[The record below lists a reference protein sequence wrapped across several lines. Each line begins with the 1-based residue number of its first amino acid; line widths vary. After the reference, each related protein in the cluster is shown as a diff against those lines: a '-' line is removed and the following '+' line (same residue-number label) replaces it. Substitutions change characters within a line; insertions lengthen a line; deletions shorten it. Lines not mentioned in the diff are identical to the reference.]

1 MTDVTQNGYRLQ
13 PYTLTGAPLAQ
24 IVGYTGLRVA
34 YGERNPGVC
43 IVQTN
48 SERAAQDWPPFTML
62 EVYRTV
68 EGITYLE
75 GDRIWYLLDQEDYY
89 DESGQRGQ
97 RLYFYDMNTILAHRY
112 VLYAAG
118 SEQADKT
125 DQCDDMLKEIIR
137 DNLGRDVTVAAREV
151 AGLLVAAN
159 LSACAS
165 VSKAFA
171 WRNCLEVMREIC
183 QQSLEDTTTP
193 LYLTWDFVRD
203 GIGTQTFHTYTGQ
216 RGTNRGQTSGQRL
229 GLTWE
234 NGGLKSPSLIYARYG
249 SANHV
254 TAGGQGEEALRYTK
268 TVDATPAAT
277 GITRLETFVDA
288 RNCVDNT
295 DVDSE
300 ALAEFAARQPRYK
313 FTAQLGETTNR
324 RYGYDVHYGDLVSVS
339 FGGYDFDAHLDAVS
353 ITLDGDGNET
363 LSIGLRNE

>member
-1 MTDVTQNGYRLQ
+1 MPEVTQNGYRLQ
-13 PYTLTGAPLAQ
+13 PYTLAGAPLAQ

-48 SERAAQDWPPFTML
+48 SERAAQSWPPFTML

-75 GDRIWYLLDQEDYY
+75 GERIWYLLDQEDFY
-89 DESGQRGQ
+89 DEIGQRGQ

-118 SEQADKT
+118 SAQADQT
-125 DQCDDMLKEIIR
+125 DNADDLLKEIIR
-137 DNLGRDVTVAAREV
+137 DNLGADAIAARQVTGLTVAAN
-151 AGLLVAAN
+151 VAA
-159 LSACAS
+159 CER
-165 VSKAFA
+165 VGKAFA

-183 QQSLEDTTTP
+183 QQSLEDATTP
-193 LYLTWDFVRD
+193 LYLTWDFVRT
-203 GIGTQTFHTYTGQ
+203 GIGTQTFYTYTGQ
-216 RGTNRGQTSGQRL
+216 RGANRGQTSGQRIS
-229 GLTWE
+229 LTWE
-234 NGGLKSPSLIYARYG
+234 NGGLKSPTLLYSRYG
-249 SANHV
+249 TANNV
-254 TAGGQGEEALRYTK
+254 TAGGQGEGALRYIS

-277 GITRLETFVDA
+277 GITRLETFIDA
-288 RNCVDNT
+288 RNVTANE

-313 FTAQLGETTNR
+313 FTAQLGETTTR

-339 FGGYDFDAHLDAVS
+339 FGGYEFDAHLDAVS

-363 LSIGLRNE
+363 LNIGLRNE